1 MRCAQLVRSRRPFL
15 GGGGKVGTAR
25 DDLLALLQEAT
36 FRIRKNFG
44 MFSQI
49 QLCIEDITPERL
61 TVSIWT
67 ERPLDGAGV
76 AANVRNAVLN
86 WLQDMIPVERF
97 VAVYDNPALGIS
109 GEIHDLPY
117 ARELPRAG
125 TLESSELLIEENAG
139 PAREE
144 LRPRLRQ
151 AWTRLL

>member
-1 MRCAQLVRSRRPFL
+1 M
-15 GGGGKVGTAR
+15 GTER
-25 DDLLALLQEAT
+25 DDLLELLREAT
-36 FRIRKNFG
+36 FRTSKNFG

-49 QLCIEDITPERL
+49 QIGIEDVTPERL

-67 ERPLDGAGV
+67 ERPLDGAQV

-86 WLQDMIPVERF
+86 WLRDMIPVERF

-117 ARELPRAG
+117 AAKLPRAG
-125 TLESSELLIEENAG
+125 TLKSSELLIEEHAG

-144 LRPRLRQ
+144 LRPRFRE
-151 AWTRLL
+151 AWARLL